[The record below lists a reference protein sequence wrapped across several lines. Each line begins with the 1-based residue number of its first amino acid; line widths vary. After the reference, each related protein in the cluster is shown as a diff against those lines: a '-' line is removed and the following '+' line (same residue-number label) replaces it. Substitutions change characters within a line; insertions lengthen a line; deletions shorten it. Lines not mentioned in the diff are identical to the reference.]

1 MEPGFGIKENQME
14 NQELEKKLY
23 EKAPIFFRNRTLPAT
38 QTCMCWGIEC
48 GDGWYGPLEKFVT
61 KVENVNRLL
70 MPYNRCIVADQIKS
84 KWADICVYWHMALY
98 DEHAETAL
106 PELDEEKQSIVSTLE
121 SLVDIAVENLGE
133 ECERTCELCGRRG
146 ELKTDIVTCGSWLT
160 RKCLPCAQARERES
174 GRVMFF
180 RDGFGFLNPYTS
192 GQVSYGSSNYGC
204 FMGLY
209 YSELHPEHRVIFKC
223 LKDPREVQTIAF
235 DMGLCEQTDRAI
247 DVMRRVLPSKFGH
260 ESERMD
266 LLSTNGLDLCFSNSR
281 HENFWGSCICNEC
294 KDKEHH
300 NHYGK
305 LLMELRDSI
314 GSKKEPADGK

>member
-1 MEPGFGIKENQME
+1 
-14 NQELEKKLY
+14 
-23 EKAPIFFRNRTLPAT
+23 
-38 QTCMCWGIEC
+38 
-48 GDGWYGPLEKFVT
+48 
-61 KVENVNRLL
+61 
-70 MPYNRCIVADQIKS
+70 
-84 KWADICVYWHMALY
+84 
-98 DEHAETAL
+98 
-106 PELDEEKQSIVSTLE
+106 
-121 SLVDIAVENLGE
+121 
-133 ECERTCELCGRRG
+133 
-146 ELKTDIVTCGSWLT
+146 
-160 RKCLPCAQARERES
+160 
-174 GRVMFF
+174 MFF